1 MADHVN
7 ALLVWILLGL
17 KGLSS
22 IQRRVEEGL
31 SLGAILCLSVSVQ
44 VLISLLPDSESSGVL
59 LKSLGLYR

>member
-1 MADHVN
+1 M
-7 ALLVWILLGL
+7 WIQLDL

-44 VLISLLPDSESSGVL
+44 VLISLLPGSESSGVL
-59 LKSLGLYR
+59 LKSQGLYR